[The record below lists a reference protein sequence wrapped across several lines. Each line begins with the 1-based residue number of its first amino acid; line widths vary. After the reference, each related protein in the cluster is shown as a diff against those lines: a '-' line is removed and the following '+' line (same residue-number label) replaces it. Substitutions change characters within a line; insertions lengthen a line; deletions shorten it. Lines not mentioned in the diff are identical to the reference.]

1 MASKRNRRTKR
12 VTRTPQQSAVEITT
26 QQRHHMIEEAAYF
39 QALSRGFTKA
49 NPEED
54 WFFAE
59 ARVDAM
65 LSDKKLH

>member
-1 MASKRNRRTKR
+1 MASKRARRTKHSP
-12 VTRTPQQSAVEITT
+12 RTPQQSAVEVTT

-49 NPEED
+49 DPEED

-65 LSDKKLH
+65 LSNKKPH